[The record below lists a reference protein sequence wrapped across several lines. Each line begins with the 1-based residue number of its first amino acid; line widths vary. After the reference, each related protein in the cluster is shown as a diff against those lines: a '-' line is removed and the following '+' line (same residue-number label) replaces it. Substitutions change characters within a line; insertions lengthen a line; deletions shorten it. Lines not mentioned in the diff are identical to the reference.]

1 MYINPFVCGVIS
13 TILAEIVIIIGGA
26 IHFNIKE
33 KNK

>member
-1 MYINPFVCGVIS
+1 MYINPFICGVRT
-13 TILAEIVIIIGGA
+13 TIVEEIAVIIGCA